1 MFLCVDLG
9 TSNCKACMVS
19 EGGEI
24 IAQEKRPY
32 RIRLEGKRA
41 EIDPEA
47 VWTVAAET
55 IRALLRA
62 SPDDRIQGVGISTL
76 LGYVFLDS
84 SGKPVRP
91 AILYLDSRAEEE
103 CQEAITRDDLS
114 PALKRTGRRLT
125 PELLAP
131 QVRWIRTHEGES
143 MHRIH
148 RILGLKD
155 YLVFRLTG
163 ELGTD
168 FAHLNYSG
176 IYDLAKGHLDPV
188 LLSWEGLEKENFPP
202 CSYPFQIAGSVRQSA
217 SRETG
222 IPTGVPVVRGST
234 DGTTAMYGGGMAEGG
249 TAVWVSGTTDVC
261 MCLHPH
267 PIPDSQGILSQ
278 NTGMVPGT
286 FALGGATG
294 LSGGTLL
301 RLKEVFSVRV
311 EDLIPSLPSIPPGSE
326 GLVFSPG
333 LTGERS
339 PYWSSS
345 ARGTIL
351 GWGMEHTALHFIRA
365 WVEGSTY
372 RICRI
377 LRTLE
382 SAEVKI
388 HTLHLGGGGAIWDT
402 VNQVRAD
409 ILGVPVKRLA
419 QIEGTILG
427 VALFTA
433 VGLGLFPSLSEGTRE
448 WIRIDKEYA
457 PDLEKTVFYR
467 ELFHRYEER
476 LVTLYGSSTIYQG
489 ERFHE

>member
-9 TSNCKACMVS
+9 TSQCKVCLVNKR
-19 EGGEI
+19 GEI
-24 IAQEKRPY
+24 LAQEKRPY
-32 RIRLEGKRA
+32 RIHLEGRRA
-41 EIDPEA
+41 EVEPEL
-47 VWTVAAET
+47 VWKVVAET
-55 IRALLRA
+55 IRALLHA
-62 SPDDRIQGVGISTL
+62 FPHDRIQGVGISTL

-84 SGKPVRP
+84 TGKPVRP
-91 AILYLDSRAEEE
+91 AILYLDNRAEEE
-103 CQEAITRDDLS
+103 CREASEREDLS
-114 PALKRTGRRLT
+114 HALKRTGRRLT

-131 QVRWIRTHEGES
+131 QVRWIQKHEAECV
-143 MHRIH
+143 HRIH

-168 FAHLNYSG
+168 FAHLNYSCL
-176 IYDLAKGHLDPV
+176 YDLSKGQLDPA
-188 LLSWEGLEKENFPP
+188 LLSWAGLEKEIFPP
-202 CSYPFQIAGSVRQSA
+202 SSYPFQIAGSVQQSA
-217 SRETG
+217 SQETG
-222 IPTGVPVVRGST
+222 IPTGIPVVRGST
-234 DGTTAMYGGGMAEGG
+234 DGTTAMYGGGIAAGG
-249 TAVWVSGTTDVC
+249 TAVWISGTTDVC

-278 NTGMVPGT
+278 NTGMIPET

-294 LSGGTLL
+294 LSGGALL

-326 GLVFSPG
+326 GLVFFPG

-339 PYWSSS
+339 PYWVSS

-351 GWGMEHTALHFIRA
+351 GWGMEHTTLHFIRA

-382 SAEVKI
+382 SGGVHI
-388 HTLHLGGGGAIWDT
+388 RTLHLGGGGSIWDT
-402 VNQVRAD
+402 VNQLRAD
-409 ILGVPVKRLA
+409 ILGLPLKRLA
-419 QIEGTILG
+419 QLEGTILG

-433 VGLGLFPSLSEGTRE
+433 VGVGLFPSLSEGTRE
-448 WIRIDKEYA
+448 WIRIEKEYF
-457 PDLEKTVFYR
+457 PDLEKTAIYR

-476 LVTLYGSSTIYQG
+476 LLKLYGKAIIYQG
-489 ERFHE
+489 ESA

>member
-9 TSNCKACMVS
+9 TSHCKACMVN

-24 IAQEKRPY
+24 LAQEKRPY
-32 RIRLEGKRA
+32 RIHLEGKRA
-41 EIDPEA
+41 EVDPEG
-47 VWTVAAET
+47 VWQIVTET

-62 SPDDRIQGVGISTL
+62 FPEDRIQGVGISTL

-84 SGKPVRP
+84 TGKPVRP
-91 AILYLDSRAEEE
+91 AILYLDHRAEEE
-103 CQEAITRDDLS
+103 CREASEREDLS
-114 PALKRTGRRLT
+114 HALKRTARRLT

-131 QVRWIRTHEGES
+131 QVRWIRKHESECVD
-143 MHRIH
+143 RIH

-168 FAHLNYSG
+168 FAHLNYSCL
-176 IYDLAKGHLDPV
+176 YDLSKGQLDPT
-188 LLSWEGLEKENFPP
+188 LLSWVGLDKETFPP
-202 CSYPFQIAGSVRQSA
+202 SSYPYQIAGSIQPSA

-222 IPTGVPVVRGST
+222 IPAGLPVVRGST
-234 DGTTAMYGGGMAEGG
+234 DGTTAMYGGGMAAEG

-261 MCLHPH
+261 MCLHH
-267 PIPDSQGILSQ
+267 KPIPDPKGIVSQ

-301 RLKEVFSVRV
+301 RMKEVFSMRV
-311 EDLIPSLPSIPPGSE
+311 EDLIPSIPSVPPGSE
-326 GLVFSPG
+326 GLVFFPG

-339 PYWSSS
+339 PYWTSS
-345 ARGTIL
+345 ARGIIL
-351 GWGMEHTALHFIRA
+351 GWGMEHTASHFIRA

-372 RICRI
+372 RIYRI

-382 SAEVKI
+382 SGQLKI
-388 HTLHLGGGGAIWDT
+388 HTLHLGGGGAVWDT

-419 QIEGTILG
+419 QVEGTILG

-433 VGLGLFPSLSEGTRE
+433 LGLGLFSSLSEGTRE
-448 WIRIDKEYA
+448 WIRIEREYF
-457 PDLEKTVFYR
+457 PNQEKTARYR
-467 ELFHRYEER
+467 ELFQQYEER
-476 LVTLYGSSTIYQG
+476 LLKLYGKTIMYQG
-489 ERFHE
+489 ESA